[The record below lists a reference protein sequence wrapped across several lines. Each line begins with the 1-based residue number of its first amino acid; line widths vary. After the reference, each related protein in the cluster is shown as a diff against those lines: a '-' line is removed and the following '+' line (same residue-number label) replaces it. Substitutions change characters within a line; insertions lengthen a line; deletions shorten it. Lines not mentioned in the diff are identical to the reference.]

1 MVHLERKLMKLLI
14 KGGRVIDP
22 ASKTDKIADV
32 LIEDSK
38 IVSIGKPS
46 AVSHQPSAIKV
57 IDAKGKIVIPG
68 LIDLHT
74 HLREPGHEEEETI
87 ATGTRAAAKGG
98 ITTVCCMPN
107 THPVIDD
114 QTTVEF
120 ILLKAKNEGVVTVLP
135 IGAITKGSLGEE
147 LSEIGELKKA
157 GIVAIS
163 DDGEAVMNSLIMR
176 RALEYAKMF
185 NLPVISH
192 CEDKNLSR
200 DGVMNE
206 GYYSTILGL
215 RGIPKEAEEVMV
227 ARDII
232 LAQLTGGHLHIAHVS
247 TAGSV
252 ELIRQAKKKG
262 VKVTCETAPQYFT
275 LTEETVSKFDTNTK
289 VNPPLRTE
297 VDVEAIKEGLK
308 DGTIDC
314 IATDHAPHTEEEK
327 NKEYDLAP
335 FGIIGLE
342 TLVPLVITELVNK
355 KILTLTEAIAK
366 VTVNPAQIL
375 KLNTGQLK
383 TGSPADITIIDLD
396 KKETITSFLSKSKN
410 SPYLGMKL
418 QGLVFATIVNGKIV
432 FENGK
437 IVPT

>member
-1 MVHLERKLMKLLI
+1 MKLLI

-22 ASKTDKIADV
+22 ASKVDKIADI
-32 LIEDSK
+32 LIENTK
-38 IVSIGKPS
+38 IASIGKISGTRDEVHP
-46 AVSHQPSAIKV
+46 APNLMRGKRDTRV
-57 IDAKGKIVIPG
+57 IDARGKIVIPG
-68 LIDLHT
+68 LIDMHT

-87 ATGTRAAAKGG
+87 ATGTQAAAKGG

-107 THPVIDD
+107 THPVIDN

-120 ILLKAKNEGVVTVLP
+120 ILLKAKNEGKVNVLP
-135 IGAITKGSLGEE
+135 VGAITKGSLGEE

-157 GIVAIS
+157 GVVAIS

-185 NLPVISH
+185 DLPVISH
-192 CEDKNLSR
+192 CEDKNLSK

-206 GYYSTILGL
+206 GYISTILGL

-232 LAQLTGGHLHIAHVS
+232 LAELTGGHLHIAHIS

-252 ELIRQAKKKG
+252 ELIRQAKKRG
-262 VKVTCETAPQYFT
+262 IKVTCETAPQYFT
-275 LTEETVSKFDTNTK
+275 LTEETVSQFDTNTK
-289 VNPPLRTE
+289 VNPPLRTKL
-297 VDVEAIKEGLK
+297 DLEAIKEGLK

-342 TLVPLVITELVNK
+342 TLFSLIITELVNK
-355 KILTLTEAIAK
+355 KILSLIEAIAK
-366 VTVNPAQIL
+366 VTVNPARIL
-375 KLNTGQLK
+375 GLNYGELK
-383 TGSPADITIIDLD
+383 VGFPADITIVDLN
-396 KKETITSFLSKSKN
+396 KKWKIKNFVSKSKN
-410 SPYLGMKL
+410 SPFLGWQVEGM
-418 QGLVFATIVNGKIV
+418 VATTIVNGKIV
-432 FENGK
+432 YEK
-437 IVPT
+437 S

>member
-1 MVHLERKLMKLLI
+1 MKLLI

-22 ASKTDKIADV
+22 TSKTDRIADI
-32 LIEDSK
+32 LIEDGK
-38 IVSIGKPS
+38 IVSIGKTP
-46 AVSHQPSAIKV
+46 AISHQPSAIKV
-57 IDAKGKIVIPG
+57 IDTQGKIVFPG

-107 THPVIDD
+107 THPVVDN

-120 ILLKAKNEGVVTVLP
+120 ILLKAKNEGVVNVFP
-135 IGAITKGSLGEE
+135 IGAITKGLLGEE

-157 GIVAIS
+157 GVVAIS
-163 DDGEAVMNSLIMR
+163 DDGETVMNSLIMR

-185 NLPVISH
+185 SLPVISH
-192 CEDKNLSR
+192 CEDKNLSK

-206 GYYSTILGL
+206 GYYSTVLGL

-252 ELIRQAKKKG
+252 ELIRQAKKRG
-262 VKVTCETAPQYFT
+262 IKVTCETAPQYFT
-275 LTEETVSKFDTNTK
+275 LTEEMVSKEVITSFDTNTK
-289 VNPPLRTE
+289 VNPPLRTKE
-297 VDVEAIKEGLK
+297 DVEAIKEGLK

-342 TLVPLVITELVNK
+342 TLFSLIITELVNK
-355 KILTLTEAIAK
+355 PASGGLSLMEAIAK
-366 VTVNPAQIL
+366 VTINPARVL
-375 KLNTGQLK
+375 KLKQGELK
-383 TGSPADITIIDLD
+383 VGSPADITIVDLN
-396 KKETITSFLSKSKN
+396 KKWKVENFASKSKN
-410 SPYLGMKL
+410 SPYLGWQV
-418 QGLVFATIVNGKIV
+418 QGLITITIVNGKIV
-432 FENGK
+432 YETK
-437 IVPT
+437 

>member
-1 MVHLERKLMKLLI
+1 MKLLI
-14 KGGRVIDP
+14 KNGRVIDP
-22 ASKTDKIADV
+22 ASKTDKIADILV
-32 LIEDSK
+32 ENGK
-38 IVSIGKPS
+38 IVSIGRVLGTRHEVHPAPNLVRGKRDTR
-46 AVSHQPSAIKV
+46 V
-57 IDAKGKIVIPG
+57 IDAKGKIVVPG
-68 LIDLHT
+68 LIDMHT

-107 THPVIDD
+107 THPVIDN

-120 ILLKAKNEGVVTVLP
+120 ILLKAKNEGAVNVLP
-135 IGAITKGSLGEE
+135 VGAITKGSLGEE

-157 GIVAIS
+157 GVVAIS
-163 DDGEAVMNSLIMR
+163 DDGEAVMNALVMR

-185 NLPVISH
+185 DLPVIAH
-192 CEDKNLSR
+192 CEDKNLSK

-206 GYYSTILGL
+206 GCISTILGL

-232 LAQLTGGHLHIAHVS
+232 LAELTGGHLHIAHVS

-275 LTEETVSKFDTNTK
+275 LTEETVSQFDTNTK
-289 VNPPLRTE
+289 VNPPLRTKLAL
-297 VDVEAIKEGLK
+297 EAIKEGLK
-308 DGTIDC
+308 DGIIDC

-342 TLVPLVITELVNK
+342 TLFSLIITELVNK
-355 KILTLTEAIAK
+355 KILSLMDAIAK
-366 VTVNPAQIL
+366 VTINPARVLGLNHGEL
-375 KLNTGQLK
+375 KVGF
-383 TGSPADITIIDLD
+383 PADITIVDLN
-396 KKETITSFLSKSKN
+396 KKWKVENFVSKSKN
-410 SPYLGMKL
+410 SPFLGWQL
-418 QGLVFATIVNGKIV
+418 QGQVVNTIVDGKIV
-432 FENGK
+432 Y
-437 IVPT
+437 

>member
-1 MVHLERKLMKLLI
+1 MKLLV
-14 KGGRVIDP
+14 KSGRVIDP
-22 ASKTDKIADV
+22 ASKTNRITDILV
-32 LIEDSK
+32 EDSK

-46 AVSHQPSAIKV
+46 AISQQPSAIKV

-68 LIDLHT
+68 LIDMHT

-120 ILLKAKNEGVVTVLP
+120 ILLKAKNEGVVNVLP

-163 DDGEAVMNSLIMR
+163 DDGETVMNSLIMR

-185 NLPVISH
+185 DLPVISH
-192 CEDKNLSR
+192 CEDKNLSK
-200 DGVMNE
+200 DGAMNE

-215 RGIPKEAEEVMV
+215 HGIPKEAEEAMV

-232 LAQLTGGHLHIAHVS
+232 LAELTSGHLHIAHIS

-252 ELIRQAKKKG
+252 ELIRQAKKRG
-262 VKVTCETAPQYFT
+262 IRVTCETAPQYFT
-275 LTEETVSKFDTNTK
+275 LTEEKVSQFDTNTK
-289 VNPPLRTE
+289 VNPPLRTKE
-297 VDVEAIKEGLK
+297 DVEAIKKGLT

-342 TLVPLVITELVNK
+342 TLLSLVVTELVNK
-355 KILTLTEAIAK
+355 KIISLMEAIAK
-366 VTVNPAQIL
+366 VTINPAQVL
-375 KLNTGQLK
+375 KLNSGQLK
-383 TGSPADITIIDLD
+383 PGSPADITIVDLN
-396 KKETITSFLSKSKN
+396 KKWKVENFVSKSKN
-410 SPYLGMKL
+410 SPFLGWQVTGK
-418 QGLVFATIVNGKIV
+418 VVNTIVNGKIV
-432 FENGK
+432 YSE
-437 IVPT
+437 